1 MVPDAFTNFF
11 IASAGASAALLGLL
25 FVSISISPEE
35 KITATASVEKRIS
48 AYSALVSLTNAF
60 IISLMALVPG
70 NYGIYV
76 LIFSASS
83 IIITIQNNI
92 EQLRPHKGAS
102 SLGRRL
108 FLALLSLLAY
118 LAEAYLGVRLIITPH
133 DAAPVNTLAIV
144 LLVVYISSIIR
155 AWELLGGASRTTIP
169 LLTTHPTQHTSSSN
183 ADENATPDPD

>member
-1 MVPDAFTNFF
+1 MVPDALTNFF
-11 IASAGASAALLGLL
+11 IASVGASAALLGLL

-60 IISLMALVPG
+60 IISLMGLIPG
-70 NYGIYV
+70 NFGIYV

-92 EQLRPHKGAS
+92 ELLRSHEGPS

-108 FLALLSLLAY
+108 FLTLLSLLAY
-118 LAEAYLGVRLIITPH
+118 IAEGYIAVRLIITPH
-133 DAAPVNTLAIV
+133 DSTPVNTLTIILV
-144 LLVVYISSIIR
+144 VVYISSIIR
-155 AWELLGGASRTTIP
+155 AWELLGGASRSTASKKSP
-169 LLTTHPTQHTSSSN
+169 PALP
-183 ADENATPDPD
+183 